1 MKRIG
6 VLYPS
11 AGVTDRELWKLV
23 PEEISLHITRIP
35 LEKPTTEEYAKMADF
50 VQNSLKLLTDAR
62 VDIIAFC
69 CTAGSLVGGQAYDQM
84 IIDRINRT
92 TGLPATTTSTA
103 IVSALRFLDVNRF
116 NIVSP
121 YTVEFNEIEKAF
133 FENAGFKVLSH
144 KGLAL
149 SDILQQYQTD
159 PHRWYDLVKE
169 VQSDECDAYLLS
181 CGGIRVVDIIEP
193 LEIEL
198 GKPVISSNQALIWHC
213 LKKMD
218 LLHLV
223 NSPGTLMA
231 AGSCG
236 QKGKM

>member
-1 MKRIG
+1 MKIMKRIG

-11 AGVTDRELWKLV
+11 AGVTDRELWKMV

-69 CTAGSLVGGQAYDQM
+69 CTAGSLVGGPEYDRM
-84 IIDRINRT
+84 IIDRINRA
-92 TGLPATTTSTA
+92 TGLPSTTTSTA
-103 IVSALRFLDVNRF
+103 IISALRFLNVYRF
-116 NIVSP
+116 SIVSP
-121 YTVEFNEIEKAF
+121 YSVEFNEIEKAF
-133 FENAGFKVLSH
+133 FENVGFKVVSH
-144 KGLAL
+144 RGLDL

-159 PHRWYDLVKE
+159 PQRWYDLVKE
-169 VQSDECDAYLLS
+169 VQSDECDSYLLS
-181 CGGIRVVDIIEP
+181 CGGIRVVDIIES
-193 LEIEL
+193 LESEL

-218 LLHLV
+218 MLHLV
-223 NSPGTLMA
+223 SGPGTLMA
-231 AGSCG
+231 AGANG
-236 QKGKM
+236 

>member
-11 AGVTDRELWKLV
+11 AGVTDRELWKMV
-23 PEEISLHITRIP
+23 PEEISLHFTRIP

-50 VQNSLKLLTDAR
+50 VQNNLKLLTDAK

-69 CTAGSLVGGQAYDQM
+69 CTAGSLVGGREYDRM
-84 IIDRINRT
+84 IIDRINQA

-103 IVSALRFLDVNRF
+103 IVSALGFLNIKRFS
-116 NIVSP
+116 IVSP
-121 YTVEFNEIEKAF
+121 YSVEFNEIEKSF
-133 FENAGFKVLSH
+133 FENSGFEVVSHRGLGLSN
-144 KGLAL
+144 
-149 SDILQQYQTD
+149 ILQQYQTD

-169 VQSDECDAYLLS
+169 VQSDDCDAYLLS

-193 LEIEL
+193 LEAEL
-198 GKPVISSNQALIWHC
+198 SKSVLASNQVLIWHC

-218 LLHLV
+218 MLHLV
-223 NSPGTLMA
+223 NGPGTLMA
-231 AGSCG
+231 TGATG
-236 QKGKM
+236 

>member
-23 PEEISLHITRIP
+23 PESISLHITRIP
-35 LEKPTTEEYAKMADF
+35 LEKPTTEEYAKMVDF
-50 VQNSLKLLTDAR
+50 VQNSLKLLTDAK

-69 CTAGSLVGGQAYDQM
+69 CTAGSLVGGREYDRM
-84 IIDRINRT
+84 IIDKINRA

-103 IVSALRFLDVNRF
+103 IISALRFLNVNRF

-121 YTVEFNEIEKAF
+121 YTAEFNEIEKEF
-133 FENAGFKVLSH
+133 FENAGFSVLNH
-144 KGLAL
+144 KGLGL
-149 SDILQQYQTD
+149 RDILQQYQTD
-159 PHRWYDLVKE
+159 PQRWYDLVKDM
-169 VQSDECDAYLLS
+169 QSDECEAYLLS

-193 LEIEL
+193 LEKEL

-213 LKKMD
+213 LKKMSM
-218 LLHLV
+218 LHLV

-231 AGSCG
+231 SGASE
-236 QKGKM
+236 